1 MLSLCFL
8 TQCSKDN
15 DNTVTNT
22 DKSATVST
30 KGAEVQ
36 GKTVMLKGS
45 LSEHKN
51 VTDHGFFISTTPSI
65 STSESNK
72 RSLGKPNASGDFSK
86 TFDEQFSSNIKY
98 YYCAYIKIND
108 NYKVGYIK
116 DFELQR
122 EGVPVI
128 RSIYPPKGK
137 LGDTIIIRGTNF
149 TSYRPDVYVSVG
161 GIRSTIVSTSYDSIS
176 CMIPRDLKTSEF
188 LVSIQIKDAQSPV
201 STNYQLG
208 TPEISSIYPT
218 DAIWLDTITIKGSY
232 FDNKSRSNDVWIDDV
247 KAEIVSYSHDSLEII
262 IPINMEI
269 TNPDITIKAQNQEI
283 ITPNAFT
290 IPEPELIIDQS
301 SVYTG
306 DTLMIR
312 GNYFHPSFHYSQIY
326 FENNSKSPTLGST
339 KTIRK
344 VIVPE
349 GPYTRKKAK
358 ISIQHGQNII
368 ESEYDLDIM
377 NTWVCVF
384 NERAVQY
391 NGSGSFTYNN
401 YGYIISRSGQILDD
415 QQYISKFDHENYEW
429 DRIIIPDSL
438 QGIKRIQ
445 QLGDKIYAYYAKD
458 SLNFYE
464 YQPQNNSWRRL
475 SSFPGS
481 IRVTASTFALNGQ
494 VYFGGGFNNQAYNT
508 KYYKDFYRY
517 NPANDQ
523 WDSIPDIPALY
534 RRWYRGSTFVLNNK
548 AYLFGGGHSSGD
560 YDMYSFDP
568 TTDTW
573 TKMNDL
579 PYPVKDNVSFSL
591 NGKGYFA
598 NGKDH
603 IRDSNQIWEYDP
615 DSDTW
620 TLKGIVGLRSLWRG
634 FVFKANG
641 TVFIGGSQAGDKLYE
656 LIPERF

>member
-1 MLSLCFL
+1 
-8 TQCSKDN
+8 
-15 DNTVTNT
+15 
-22 DKSATVST
+22 
-30 KGAEVQ
+30 
-36 GKTVMLKGS
+36 
-45 LSEHKN
+45 
-51 VTDHGFFISTTPSI
+51 
-65 STSESNK
+65 
-72 RSLGKPNASGDFSK
+72 
-86 TFDEQFSSNIKY
+86 
-98 YYCAYIKIND
+98 
-108 NYKVGYIK
+108 
-116 DFELQR
+116 
-122 EGVPVI
+122 
-128 RSIYPPKGK
+128 
-137 LGDTIIIRGTNF
+137 
-149 TSYRPDVYVSVG
+149 
-161 GIRSTIVSTSYDSIS
+161 
-176 CMIPRDLKTSEF
+176 
-188 LVSIQIKDAQSPV
+188 
-201 STNYQLG
+201 
-208 TPEISSIYPT
+208 
-218 DAIWLDTITIKGSY
+218 
-232 FDNKSRSNDVWIDDV
+232 
-247 KAEIVSYSHDSLEII
+247 
-262 IPINMEI
+262 
-269 TNPDITIKAQNQEI
+269 
-283 ITPNAFT
+283 
-290 IPEPELIIDQS
+290 
-301 SVYTG
+301 
-306 DTLMIR
+306 
-312 GNYFHPSFHYSQIY
+312 
-326 FENNSKSPTLGST
+326 ENNSKSPTLGST

-560 YDMYSFDP
+560 Y
-568 TTDTW
+568 
-573 TKMNDL
+573 
-579 PYPVKDNVSFSL
+579 
-591 NGKGYFA
+591 
-598 NGKDH
+598 
-603 IRDSNQIWEYDP
+603 
-615 DSDTW
+615 
-620 TLKGIVGLRSLWRG
+620 
-634 FVFKANG
+634 
-641 TVFIGGSQAGDKLYE
+641 
-656 LIPERF
+656 